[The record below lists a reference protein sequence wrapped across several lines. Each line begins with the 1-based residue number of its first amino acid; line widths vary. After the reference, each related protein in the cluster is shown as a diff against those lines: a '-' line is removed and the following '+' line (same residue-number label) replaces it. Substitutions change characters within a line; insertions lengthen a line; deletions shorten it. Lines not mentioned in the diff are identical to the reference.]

1 MEETCLI
8 EARDNRGSIFDF
20 PTNKKRSFPGAFI
33 LTFCNKRV
41 KATGQHLT
49 QTHTHA
55 LMRAHTPMVQM
66 VEGFYPGS
74 L

>member
-49 QTHTHA
+49 QTHA
-55 LMRAHTPMVQM
+55 LMRAHMPMVQM